1 MEQTMQNEVQRATTV
16 LINFRA
22 QPEDAAALK
31 DAAAR
36 KRTNVSSLVRGAL
49 LQVGL
54 LENHQGEEVKH
65 VL

>member
-16 LINFRA
+16 LIAFRA

-49 LQVGL
+49 VDSGILKQK
-54 LENHQGEEVKH
+54 EVLH
-65 VL
+65 G